1 MYHGR
6 PHTTYIVSCQRH
18 SPELHLLIRRQ
29 NQIGWRQLF
38 NGRFSEEWSRIQS
51 DYYYRTRDERPGL
64 IHKFTGNGWQV
75 KIITAMWKNWRTLWL
90 QRNQDV
96 FGHDSATSLSAETKE
111 VKRRLVQIYDQRSL
125 MEPSAQSLLCAD
137 IEAHS
142 QQPTWV
148 VKNWLLINAPVLQAS
163 ILRARTNATRG
174 VRSIRS
180 YFGTGSLQ
188 APDPE

>member
-1 MYHGR
+1 MYYVR
-6 PHTTYIVSCQRH
+6 PTTVFTVSYQQY
-18 SPELHLLIRRQ
+18 SPELHLLIRQQ

-38 NGRFSEEWSRIQS
+38 QGRFSDEWSRLQS
-51 DYYYRTRDERPGL
+51 DYYYRTRDSRPSGQ

-75 KIITAMWKNWRTLWL
+75 KIITALWNHWRTLWK

-96 FGHDSATSLSAETKE
+96 FGHDAATIAMAETKE
-111 VKRRLVQIYDQRSL
+111 VKRRLIQIYDQRFQ

-137 IEAHS
+137 IEAHF

-148 VKNWLLINAPVLQAS
+148 VKNWLLIHSPVFQAS

-180 YFGTGSLQ
+180 YFGTG
-188 APDPE
+188 